1 MTIGTGTDAPVRVRR
16 RSGRL
21 WFLRRFNGIVGSG
34 LLALIFVAALTGLVW
49 TPFDP
54 LTPDFLNRFAAPA
67 WPHPMGTD
75 EWGRDVLSRIL
86 AGARTSVLVAVSTV
100 ILAILFGTA
109 IGGVSG
115 YFGGWIDRIV
125 MMLTD
130 ALLAFPGL
138 LLALAIMA
146 IAGPSEWGVIIALSL
161 SYAPS
166 VLRLVRGA
174 VLSVREKEFVE
185 ASRALGDGPFYTL
198 FAHVLPNCTA
208 PLIVMG
214 TALFGSAL
222 LAESALSFLGLGVP
236 PPAPTWGNVLSEAR
250 GNFIEAPWLA
260 IFPGLCISLAL
271 LGINIFGDALR
282 DRLDPRMRGL
292 DAPR

>member
-1 MTIGTGTDAPVRVRR
+1 MTLGAGTDALLRVRWR
-16 RSGRL
+16 RP
-21 WFLRRFNGIVGSG
+21 WFLRRFNGIVGSA
-34 LLALIFVAALTGLVW
+34 LLSIVIGAALLGLVW
-49 TPFDP
+49 TPYDP
-54 LTPDFLNRFAAPA
+54 VAPDFLNRFGAPA
-67 WPHPMGTD
+67 WPHIFGTD

-86 AGARTSVLVAVSTV
+86 AGARTSVFVAFATV
-100 ILAILFGTA
+100 VLAILIGTI
-109 IGGVSG
+109 IGGLAG
-115 YFGGWIDRIV
+115 YFGGWLDRIT
-125 MMLTD
+125 MMFTD

-146 IAGPSEWGVIIALSL
+146 IAGPSELGVIIALAL

-166 VLRLVRGA
+166 VLRLVRGT

-198 FAHVLPNCTA
+198 FAHVIPNCTA
-208 PLIVMG
+208 PLIIMG

-236 PPAPTWGNVLSEAR
+236 PPEPTWGNMLSEAR
-250 GNFIEAPWLA
+250 DNFVGAPWLA
-260 IFPGLCISLAL
+260 IFPGVCISLAL

-292 DAPR
+292 EGAS